1 MNDAD
6 SDGIFDTGETFTFD
20 VNNDG
25 DTLDAGEDAVVESA
39 INVVNSTAA
48 DASIRVRVNVVV
60 EAGLPAGAEVD
71 VRLGNTGANDNSTGT
86 QNQVLVAAVD
96 NVFTSDA
103 DSPVSVPV
111 NSERE
116 AAALLETSVAAAVT
130 PVALARVQ
138 KTLTTY
144 APGTSGDFT
153 DDLIT
158 YRLDLAVDNVSPD
171 PTFTPSDLEGTLLQ
185 ARVTGATAPTGGKF
199 ILISDNIPEN
209 TVLDVAA
216 LTSVTNWT
224 PIYSNSAVAS
234 TTPLNA
240 TWNTSFASFTNGAN
254 DVTRI
259 GWVYTGGVS
268 LSRGTTD
275 TSTDASGFQ
284 FRVQST
290 LTTAGQIQNIAQVF
304 GDTVGDLNNEIVYD
318 ESGDDRPNNF
328 NDDNT
333 PPDASGTDYNNDNLT
348 SSDRERGIAD
358 SSTQGSDGNNDNTG
372 TGVNGEV
379 NIQPI
384 DAPGIL
390 NGPDSQ
396 PSAVGPSDNN
406 DDFQNLATLLE
417 GGSSQTP
424 TRDTTPDS
432 PADTIN
438 PDAVT
443 FTNTFANSTNSLGEL
458 DTVTLLPL
466 APNDTRVPTES
477 RQFAGDIPTGTTLT
491 ISTSDGS
498 TAQYSYNGTAWN
510 FVSGSGT
517 FFDSGASALVFDNI
531 QPGNTVD
538 YTVAVNLPDTEF
550 SEERFFDHGIDRAGY
565 NFPIVAFVDNDGNG
579 ILDYDPAVPANQDDN
594 LFNITIDR
602 IYTGYVIILKEVRI
616 IDTDGTTVLDPNT
629 AADSNGEGTDLT
641 PSSANNF
648 GYITTPDADFNTL
661 VVPGRILEYRVS
673 YLNFSFTPTN
683 SGSAAAGSAANN
695 TTLDA
700 NSLVI
705 TEDGAVLPNN
715 WSGLTTHRGGTTFT
729 SGTTIEYFNGLSSL
743 GAIDPSTGSTVSSYI
758 NTVGALTP
766 VTDSAATAA
775 DQTDYQGALTFRRTI
790 N

>member
-304 GDTVGDLNNEIVYD
+304 GETVGDLNNEIVYD

-417 GGSSQTP
+417 CGSSQTP

-715 WSGLTTHRGGTTFT
+715 WSGLTTHRVGTTFT

>member
-284 FRVQST
+284 FRVQ
-290 LTTAGQIQNIAQVF
+290 
-304 GDTVGDLNNEIVYD
+304 
-318 ESGDDRPNNF
+318 
-328 NDDNT
+328 
-333 PPDASGTDYNNDNLT
+333 
-348 SSDRERGIAD
+348 
-358 SSTQGSDGNNDNTG
+358 
-372 TGVNGEV
+372 
-379 NIQPI
+379 
-384 DAPGIL
+384 
-390 NGPDSQ
+390 
-396 PSAVGPSDNN
+396 
-406 DDFQNLATLLE
+406 
-417 GGSSQTP
+417 
-424 TRDTTPDS
+424 
-432 PADTIN
+432 
-438 PDAVT
+438 
-443 FTNTFANSTNSLGEL
+443 
-458 DTVTLLPL
+458 
-466 APNDTRVPTES
+466 
-477 RQFAGDIPTGTTLT
+477 
-491 ISTSDGS
+491 
-498 TAQYSYNGTAWN
+498 
-510 FVSGSGT
+510 
-517 FFDSGASALVFDNI
+517 
-531 QPGNTVD
+531 
-538 YTVAVNLPDTEF
+538 
-550 SEERFFDHGIDRAGY
+550 
-565 NFPIVAFVDNDGNG
+565 
-579 ILDYDPAVPANQDDN
+579 
-594 LFNITIDR
+594 
-602 IYTGYVIILKEVRI
+602 
-616 IDTDGTTVLDPNT
+616 
-629 AADSNGEGTDLT
+629 
-641 PSSANNF
+641 
-648 GYITTPDADFNTL
+648 
-661 VVPGRILEYRVS
+661 
-673 YLNFSFTPTN
+673 
-683 SGSAAAGSAANN
+683 
-695 TTLDA
+695 
-700 NSLVI
+700 
-705 TEDGAVLPNN
+705 
-715 WSGLTTHRGGTTFT
+715 
-729 SGTTIEYFNGLSSL
+729 
-743 GAIDPSTGSTVSSYI
+743 
-758 NTVGALTP
+758 
-766 VTDSAATAA
+766 
-775 DQTDYQGALTFRRTI
+775 
-790 N
+790 